1 MGVRTS
7 KMNALLVGDTLG
19 RRYDIYKMITLDEI
33 EYFKVEDL
41 MDFNVKYAVL

>member
-7 KMNALLVGDTLG
+7 KMNALLAGDTLG
-19 RRYDIYKMITLDEI
+19 GRYDIYKMVTLDQI

-41 MDFNVKYAVL
+41 MDFNVK